1 MSESPR
7 DVHLLRMWLLV
18 IAVLHWVCFFLMV
31 HATPPRKSADAPLVP
46 SNYARAVIP
55 GWNNPASF

>member
-7 DVHLLRMWLLV
+7 DVHLFRMWLLV

-31 HATPPRKSADAPLVP
+31 HTTPPRKSADAPLAP
-46 SNYARAVIP
+46 SNYADAVGP
-55 GWNNPASF
+55 GSNTTASS